1 MRLQILNNKNALV
14 AAAVITFVLAHPVQ
28 AGPGNQGNPGVLPPN
43 STPFGLTYGQWST
56 ALWQW
61 TFSQPVSQNPLFMNG
76 DVDLSLGQP
85 AGPVWFL
92 GGIISLSPFGGSANR
107 TGTIPAGKA
116 LFFPLIDVE
125 WDNGGTP
132 FTTFTVSQLRAFAK
146 AVIDGADDITCEIDG
161 VPLLNLSNPLTTAYR
176 VVSPVFSYALPATDN
191 LAQFFGIDIWGT
203 VGPAVADGIYVMLAP
218 LPVGRHTIHFTAGFS
233 TSPFMQDITYNLTV
247 K

>member
-116 LFFPLIDVE
+116 LFFPLIDEE
-125 WDNGGTP
+125 WDNSGVP
-132 FTTFTVSQLRAFAK
+132 PTTFTIPQLRALAK
-146 AVIDGADDITCEIDG
+146 ATIDSADDIACEIDG
-161 VPLLNLSNPLTTAYR
+161 VPLLKLSNPLTTAYR
-176 VVSPVFSYALPATDN
+176 VVSPVFGYTLPATDN
-191 LAQFFGIDIWGT
+191 VLQFFGIDISGT

-218 LPVGRHTIHFTAGFS
+218 LPVGQHTIHFTAGFS
-233 TSPFMQDITYNLTV
+233 TSAFMQDITYNLTV